1 MKQPIV
7 KQHCNLQHRQ
17 RKCGLAS
24 KIENTLT
31 ELSSGKKDAVTVK
44 GNQTLYRLQY
54 NHKIHAFSLC
64 KFHVYRK
71 SKISWSKTPCHPP
84 LPLHPPS
91 TRIHFRKREVN
102 IATKKKKPNQR
113 HEFQVFNRDFVLNN
127 SKRHIAGF
135 SGLICCTYSFI
146 AVPYI
151 SGFCAPKDPSPG
163 NLRVI

>member
-1 MKQPIV
+1 M
-7 KQHCNLQHRQ
+7 
-17 RKCGLAS
+17 
-24 KIENTLT
+24 
-31 ELSSGKKDAVTVK
+31 SSGKKDAVTVK

-102 IATKKKKPNQR
+102 IATKKKNQTKDMNFR
-113 HEFQVFNRDFVLNN
+113 SLIGTLSWTIPRGILQGFQGWYVVHTALLLCLTSLAFVLL
-127 SKRHIAGF
+127 KTQV
-135 SGLICCTYSFI
+135 L
-146 AVPYI
+146 
-151 SGFCAPKDPSPG
+151 
-163 NLRVI
+163 VI